1 MNTSIIIERPD
12 TWDELCLTLLA
23 WLQDEGPL
31 RDLLIAWLEVI
42 TGEVIVDDMSARRQW
57 RMIGG

>member
-1 MNTSIIIERPD
+1 MNPTIIAERPVAF
-12 TWDELCLTLLA
+12 DELCLTLLA
-23 WLQDEGPL
+23 WLKGEGPL

-42 TGEVIVDDMSARRQW
+42 TGEVIVDDVSARRQW